1 MSRTEQAPSQTAIT
15 ALTAIGVVTGAVVA
29 VLASDVI
36 LGVIAG
42 AALIAIAVGLLR
54 LWTGGGTPRSHHR

>member
-1 MSRTEQAPSQTAIT
+1 MSRTEQGPSP
-15 ALTAIGVVTGAVVA
+15 TAIGALMVVGVVIGAAVA

-42 AALIAIAVGLLR
+42 ASFITVTVGSLR
-54 LWTGGGTPRSHHR
+54 LWNGSGTARPRHR